1 MIGEQMKKWS
11 LVELFTNAE
20 GLAANQDPGSSAIL
34 YKSWI
39 AYNPDHPG
47 LHAAYFNYAISLAN
61 SGDRPGAINA
71 LRECIRLKPDFAPPY
86 INLGRILEDGG
97 DAGAAV
103 SQWFALVNQLKGIDG
118 DTVKHKLL
126 ALAADRPR
134 SGDAR
139 AGCACGRCLEAGA

>member
-1 MIGEQMKKWS
+1 MKQARKVNGLVSEAAAVPAISEQVPVIGEQIRKWS
-11 LVELFTNAE
+11 LVDLFANAE

-71 LRECIRLKPDFAPPY
+71 LRECIRLKSDFGPPAHKFGPDTG
-86 INLGRILEDGG
+86 GR
-97 DAGAAV
+97 
-103 SQWFALVNQLKGIDG
+103 
-118 DTVKHKLL
+118 
-126 ALAADRPR
+126 R
-134 SGDAR
+134 
-139 AGCACGRCLEAGA
+139 